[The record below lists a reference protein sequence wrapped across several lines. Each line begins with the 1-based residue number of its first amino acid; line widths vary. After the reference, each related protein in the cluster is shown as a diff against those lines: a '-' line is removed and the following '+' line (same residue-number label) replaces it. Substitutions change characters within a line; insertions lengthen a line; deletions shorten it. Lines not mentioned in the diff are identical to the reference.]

1 MCRKIYVTLVCLG
14 TLVTQRCIC
23 IVNLWCI
30 HTPSASLPPFQWPFS
45 RLTCVSQFIHG
56 FWATVCKTVRSML
69 SDHCPDCLPVCNVGI
84 LWPNGWMDQDETW
97 RGSRP
102 RPWSHCGRW
111 GPSSPQ
117 KGHSPQF
124 LAHVCCGQTAGW
136 IKMPLGLEVGLSPGH
151 IMLDGD
157 PAPPTGHSPSFLARV
172 FSGQTTGWIKMP
184 LGTEVDLSPGYIAL
198 DGDPAPPEKGAAAPL
213 FSAHVCCG
221 QTVANLSYW

>member
-1 MCRKIYVTLVCLG
+1 
-14 TLVTQRCIC
+14 
-23 IVNLWCI
+23 
-30 HTPSASLPPFQWPFS
+30 
-45 RLTCVSQFIHG
+45 
-56 FWATVCKTVRSML
+56 
-69 SDHCPDCLPVCNVGI
+69 
-84 LWPNGWMDQDETW
+84 
-97 RGSRP
+97 
-102 RPWSHCGRW
+102 
-111 GPSSPQ
+111 
-117 KGHSPQF
+117 
-124 LAHVCCGQTAGW
+124 
-136 IKMPLGLEVGLSPGH
+136 MPLGLEVGLSPGH